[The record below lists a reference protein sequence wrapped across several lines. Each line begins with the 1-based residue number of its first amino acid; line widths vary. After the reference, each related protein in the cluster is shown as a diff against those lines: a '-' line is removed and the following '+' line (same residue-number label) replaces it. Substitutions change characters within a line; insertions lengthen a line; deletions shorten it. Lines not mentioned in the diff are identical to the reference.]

1 MFLQMQIPKS
11 QMQIQIVHRAKVVAG
26 GGRGVVGA
34 GVGEQRVANLVMV
47 ILRRCHLLEP

>member
-11 QMQIQIVHRAKVVAG
+11 QMQIQIVHRAEVVAG

-34 GVGEQRVANLVMV
+34 GIGEQRLANLVMV
-47 ILRRCHLLEP
+47 ILRRCHLLEA